1 MTEIFETHAHYD
13 DGRFDPDREEILG
26 KILPEA
32 GIRYVVNIAADMDSV
47 KTTDELTLKYDY
59 IYGALGVH
67 PEAIDRLTEEDIG
80 IIKEMASSNEKIRA
94 IGEAGFDLQEG
105 YPEKDLQEKWF
116 RRQIG
121 LAKELDLPIVVH
133 SREAAGDTYR
143 VLKDEYDRCTDRR
156 NGIVHCFSYS
166 AEEAEKYIKLGF
178 VIGVGGVVTFKNG
191 KKLKN
196 VVGSV
201 PLEKIVL
208 ETDCPYLSPVP
219 FRGERNSSVNLT
231 YVAETIA
238 QIKGVSYEEVCR
250 ITCENEKLL
259 YGIR

>member
-13 DGRFDPDREEILG
+13 DERFDIDRDELLG
-26 KILPEA
+26 KTLPEA

-47 KTTDELTLKYDY
+47 KTTNELSLKYDY

-67 PEAIDRLTEEDIG
+67 PETIDRLTEDDIL
-80 IIKEMASSNEKIRA
+80 IIKELALSNRKIRA

-105 YPEKDLQEKWF
+105 YPDRNLQEKWF
-116 RRQIG
+116 RRQIA

-133 SREAAGDTYR
+133 SREAASDTYR
-143 VLKDEYDRCTDRR
+143 VLKDEYDSCTERK

-166 AEEAEKYIKLGF
+166 PEEALKYIKLGF
-178 VIGVGGVVTFKNG
+178 YIGVGGVVTFKNG
-191 KKLKN
+191 KKLKS
-196 VVGSV
+196 VVEAI

-219 FRGERNSSVNLT
+219 FRGERNTSVNLT
-231 YVAETIA
+231 YVAEEIA
-238 QIKGVSYEEVCR
+238 QIKGVSFEEVCKN
-250 ITCENEKLL
+250 TLENARLL
-259 YGIR
+259 YRIG

>member
-13 DGRFDPDREEILG
+13 DERFDVDRDELLK

-32 GIRYVVNIAADMDSV
+32 GIRYVVNIASDMDSV
-47 KTTDELTLKYDY
+47 KTTNELTLEYEY

-67 PEAIDRLTEEDIG
+67 PETVDRLTEDDIL
-80 IIKEMASSNEKIRA
+80 IIKELALKNAKIRA
-94 IGEAGFDLQEG
+94 IGEIGFDLREG
-105 YPEKDLQEKWF
+105 YPEKAVQEKWF
-116 RRQIG
+116 RRQIT

-133 SREAAGDTYR
+133 SRDAAGDTYR
-143 VLKDEYDRCTDRR
+143 VLKDEYDSRADRI

-166 AEEAEKYIKLGF
+166 PEEAQKYIKIGF

-191 KKLKN
+191 RKLKS
-196 VVGSV
+196 VVEAV

-231 YVAETIA
+231 YVADEIA
-238 QIKGVSYEEVCR
+238 QIKGISYEEVCR
-250 ITCENEKLL
+250 KTFDNAGLL
-259 YGIR
+259 YRIG

>member
-13 DGRFDPDREEILG
+13 DEQFTVDRDELLG
-26 KILPEA
+26 KNLPDA

-47 KTTDELTLKYDY
+47 KTTNELTHKYDY

-67 PEAIDRLTEEDIG
+67 PETIDRLTEDDILT
-80 IIKEMASSNEKIRA
+80 IKELALANTKIRA
-94 IGEAGFDLQEG
+94 IGEIGFDLREG
-105 YPEKDLQEKWF
+105 YPEKSLQEKWF
-116 RRQIG
+116 RRQTE

-133 SREAAGDTYR
+133 SRDAASDTYR
-143 VLKDEYDRCTDRR
+143 VLKDEYDSRADRI

-166 AEEAEKYIKLGF
+166 TEEALKYINLGF

-191 KKLKN
+191 KKLKS
-196 VVGSV
+196 VVEAV

-231 YVAETIA
+231 YVAEEISR
-238 QIKGVSYEEVCR
+238 IKDVSYEDVCR
-250 ITCENEKLL
+250 KTFENAKLL
-259 YGIR
+259 YRIG

>member
-13 DGRFDPDREEILG
+13 DERFDPDREEILENE
-26 KILPEA
+26 LPKA
-32 GIRYVVNIAADMDSV
+32 GIRYVVNIAADMASV
-47 KTTDELTLKYDY
+47 KTTNELTLRYDY

-67 PEAIDRLTEEDIG
+67 PEGITDLGENDIRA
-80 IIKEMASSNEKIRA
+80 IKEIAVSNEKIKA

-105 YPEKDLQEKWF
+105 YPDKPIQEKWF
-116 RRQIG
+116 RRQIE
-121 LAKELDLPIVVH
+121 LAKELDLPLVVH
-133 SREAAGDTYR
+133 SREAAADTYR
-143 VLKDEYDRCTDRR
+143 VLKDEYDRRTDRK

-166 AEEAEKYIKLGF
+166 SEEAFKYIKLGF

-191 KKLKN
+191 KKLKK
-196 VVGSV
+196 VVEDI

-219 FRGERNSSVNLT
+219 FRGERNSSLNLP
-231 YVAETIA
+231 YIA
-238 QIKGVSYEEVCR
+238 REISEIKGVSFEEVCR
-250 ITCENEKLL
+250 ITFDNAKQL